1 MKKFITVFRFTYF
14 QNLKS
19 KPFIIV
25 TILGIIFTGIF
36 SNINQIKETFFDN
49 SKKTIVF
56 FDVDN
61 TFSLTKNELSKYLSD
76 KYLYRTVDSKEQA
89 DKIEEDINKENSDYF
104 GLVTIKS
111 KETNE
116 AEIYVKYITDTQPI
130 DQINNYIQNIFL
142 NKKAKEIKLDP
153 NDYKN
158 LLENVPFNI
167 NQQNKKVKDNIVL
180 IYVMITI
187 LYVVIMY
194 YGTVVAN
201 SIIEEKNNRIMETLI
216 TIAKPT
222 ELFFGK
228 VLGVCALGLTQLM
241 TFIFSTY
248 LFLKINNT
256 NLSSVGGLNLVVSK
270 NMLMY
275 LVVFV
280 LLGYLLYS
288 LIYGAMGSLVSSS
301 QDSTQVM
308 LPMTVLIMIIFM
320 IAMTSLESPDS
331 VMMKVLSY
339 IPFSAP
345 IIMFERIGLTPVKW
359 YEIYVSIFILMVTI
373 VIVGLLSS
381 KVYRRGVLHYG
392 KRMSIFKAFK

>member
-19 KPFIIV
+19 KPFIII

-36 SNINQIKETFFDN
+36 SNINQIKEVFFDN

-76 KYLYRTVDSKEQA
+76 KYLYKTVDSKEQA

-359 YEIYVSIFILMVTI
+359 YEIYASIFILMVTI